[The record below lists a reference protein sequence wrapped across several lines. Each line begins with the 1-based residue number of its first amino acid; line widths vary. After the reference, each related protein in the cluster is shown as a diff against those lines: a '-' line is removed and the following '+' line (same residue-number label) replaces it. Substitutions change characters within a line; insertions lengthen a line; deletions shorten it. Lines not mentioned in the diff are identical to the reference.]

1 MDGGKTVTKDQ
12 FNSLDIKEQVKKFNS
27 LLLEH
32 KSIKQAGS
40 VIGIAR
46 STIQTR
52 FKKAGYSYV
61 EGQYILSKQKKEIKR
76 NKKVSN
82 KEIIDPLLSN
92 KEKVIESNI
101 NLIKN
106 TFYPELMELLQI
118 KDDLKA
124 IVQKYNQDKKC
135 IDIEN
140 TKLEIVNFKG
150 DLKVKSIKIYDEVLD
165 RFNKFMK
172 VNKGYKQQE
181 VISQALWEFLEKYEK

>member
-1 MDGGKTVTKDQ
+1 MDGGKIVTKDQ

-40 VIGIAR
+40 VIGIAK

-92 KEKVIESNI
+92 KEKVIESNT

-106 TFYPELMELLQI
+106 TIYPELMELLQL

-140 TKLEIVNFKG
+140 TKLEIVNFTG
-150 DLKVKSIKIYDEVLD
+150 DLKVKSIKIYNEVLD
-165 RFNKFMK
+165 RFNEFMK

-181 VISQALWEFLEKYEK
+181 VISQALWEFLQKYEK

>member
-1 MDGGKTVTKDQ
+1 MTKDQ